1 MGSDPMTLVANSVHL
16 HDQSIDLGIYDSD
29 TAWRPDWNEAALC
42 HAVSTSDVVFVEER
56 SLRVLAVRLQTFG
69 VNITCQTLR

>member
-1 MGSDPMTLVANSVHL
+1 MGSDAVTLVANYVHR
-16 HDQSIDLGIYDSD
+16 HDQSIDLGICDSD
-29 TAWRPDWNEAALC
+29 TALRPNWKEAALC

-56 SLRVLAVRLQTFG
+56 SLRVLAVRLQIVG